1 MNMRTAG
8 KFGHVVKARE
18 ELGWRS
24 CWVGGQPLKMT
35 QSDRL
40 SGHHSRGGP
49 RSRWTS

>member
-1 MNMRTAG
+1 MNVRTTG
-8 KFGHVVKARE
+8 RFGHVVKARE

-24 CWVGGQPLKMT
+24 SGVGGKPLKMT

-49 RSRWTS
+49 HSRWTS